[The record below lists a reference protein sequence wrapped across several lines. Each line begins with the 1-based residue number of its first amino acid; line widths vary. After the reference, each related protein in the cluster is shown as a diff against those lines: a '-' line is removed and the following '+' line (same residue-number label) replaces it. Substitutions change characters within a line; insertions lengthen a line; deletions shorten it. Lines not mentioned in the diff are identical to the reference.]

1 MMAQPGQQP
10 QKPVNP
16 RAPGPDTRHRDR
28 TRAVGVRCLDPEQV
42 GLHRL
47 LLGGCAGSGR
57 WTVFRASRWVH
68 PHSSLGMKG
77 ESESSHLEKGDKV
90 SKDGGNVQ
98 GSEIWGRG

>member
-1 MMAQPGQQP
+1 MAQPGQQP
-10 QKPVNP
+10 PKPVNP
-16 RAPGPDTRHRDR
+16 RAPGSDTRHRDG
-28 TRAVGVRCLDPEQV
+28 TRAVGVRCLDPEHV

-57 WTVFRASRWVH
+57 WIVFGASRWVH

-77 ESESSHLEKGDKV
+77 ESESSHLEEGDKV
-90 SKDGGNVQ
+90 SKDGGNAQ